1 MTGGQPQTWFFLA
14 GSDIRKMHEFGRHWL
29 QNSSKA
35 EVSTTNA
42 IDVAWTDDAADSEAE
57 TSSSAELTVQTFMTL
72 MYREFWT
79 YLADFRSE
87 YQEKFKADPYVCKV
101 IQYLWDKGKLISQ
114 DRWQEAVDEVLLH
127 NTWFLEHLL
136 NDEKTIMIVPR
147 YKLDYRDEYLSVPE
161 NRGFEGFDSNLHT
174 SLTGVTNLIVPVS
187 QYESQSQ
194 VSGRKEYLPVSL
206 SVMGLKDIEGI
217 NVELLSLVHDYLAET
232 GLPSSVMTGRTAF

>member
-14 GSDIRKMHEFGRHWL
+14 GSDIRKMHEFGRHLL

-35 EVSTTNA
+35 E
-42 IDVAWTDDAADSEAE
+42 
-57 TSSSAELTVQTFMTL
+57 TFMTL

-147 YKLDYRDEYLSVPE
+147 YKLDYRDEYLPVPE

-174 SLTGVTNLIVPVS
+174 SLTGVTNLIVPGKS
-187 QYESQSQ
+187 
-194 VSGRKEYLPVSL
+194 RP
-206 SVMGLKDIEGI
+206 
-217 NVELLSLVHDYLAET
+217 
-232 GLPSSVMTGRTAF
+232 